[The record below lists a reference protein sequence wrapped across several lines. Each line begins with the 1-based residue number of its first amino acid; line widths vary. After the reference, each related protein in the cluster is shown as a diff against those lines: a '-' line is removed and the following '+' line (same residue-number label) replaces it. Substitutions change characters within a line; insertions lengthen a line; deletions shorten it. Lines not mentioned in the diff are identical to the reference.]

1 MKRPVATAVAIFML
15 SILPAPVFLAADAH
29 RYIAVFSDGNILEG
43 NQLHLWHER
52 SSIPTLEGVSLISPV
67 SYTHLTLPPSDLV

>member
-29 RYIAVFSDGNILEG
+29 LYIAVFSDGNILEG
-43 NQLHLWHER
+43 NHR
-52 SSIPTLEGVSLISPV
+52 SSFTSHKQGRGIIARNLEEFKP
-67 SYTHLTLPPSDLV
+67 YKK